1 MIIRV
6 RASNKRTSPNP
17 DDIRERGGFLLLP
30 KAIKHN
36 DTYIVRWLERSTWLE
51 SCNYRYP
58 NLARDMI
65 RDKGYTSMSPRWRA
79 TKWLDIEEAA
89 VDGLNKLNT
98 VAENPVEQYPYK

>member
-17 DDIRERGGFLLLP
+17 DDTRERGGFLLLP

-58 NLARDMI
+58 NLARDM
-65 RDKGYTSMSPRWRA
+65 KGVHEHESKVEGHKMARHRGGGRRW
-79 TKWLDIEEAA
+79 IEQ
-89 VDGLNKLNT
+89 VKHSSR
-98 VAENPVEQYPYK
+98 